1 MICSKCNLFAAKSGA
16 GLAKHEAFCAGNPKW
31 LCSICDLE
39 FLTKNDKSSHNRELG
54 HKKSD
59 FIDRSS
65 LLVLAECRFCR
76 KSWET
81 TKSGQTNHI
90 RFCSQNPNKSAH
102 PRANVPRTADEKLQ
116 LSEAMKRRHEEGRA
130 ARWENPSLKESYAE
144 AFFQKVIDNEFSD
157 RLVLREMR
165 FGRYSFDFAWPHKM
179 KVIEID
185 GQQHERYSHQRESDS
200 KKDKLAEEA
209 GWSVLRIKWRDLYM
223 DTKATIAAA
232 KAFID

>member
-1 MICSKCNLFAAKSGA
+1 MSEWFCKLCEISFSSRPLQRAHNKEAGHRPVDFRNREALSISAICIFCEKEWNTTAT
-16 GLAKHEAFCAGNPKW
+16 GLKNHTKFCA
-31 LCSICDLE
+31 
-39 FLTKNDKSSHNRELG
+39 
-54 HKKSD
+54 
-59 FIDRSS
+59 
-65 LLVLAECRFCR
+65 
-76 KSWET
+76 
-81 TKSGQTNHI
+81 
-90 RFCSQNPNKSAH
+90 QNPDREIH
-102 PRANVPRTADEKLQ
+102 PKTSVPRTADEKLQ